1 MKRNPSVSV
10 CVCDVDADFGTHIHG
25 HIVDSAFTIAFN
37 PKYDPLLNAVKA
49 ATNAGRSFVLF
60 DPLNRHRRAGM
71 TSSYVDIKECSPVDS
86 KRVMSKEKLQY
97 AHFLLH
103 VVVDNLAAC
112 LHAQGGPTT
121 LASI

>member
-1 MKRNPSVSV
+1 M
-10 CVCDVDADFGTHIHG
+10 CDLDADFGTHIHG

-37 PKYDPLLNAVKA
+37 PKYDPLLSAVKA

-60 DPLNRHRRAGM
+60 DPLNWHRRAGM

-97 AHFLLH
+97 AQFLLH
-103 VVVDNLAAC
+103 IIADSLAAC
-112 LHAQGGPTT
+112 LHARGALTT